1 MSQGQKVIVAGTGV
15 SGIAAAKLL
24 WERGGEV
31 VLYDANEALDA
42 EELKGKFKKN
52 AKVTVVL
59 GELKRTDLVGVEM
72 CIVSPGVPMDSAFVA
87 TIVDAKIPIWGEV
100 ELAYQ
105 FAKGKLAAITGTN
118 GKTTTTAL
126 TGEILKAHFEN
137 VFVVKHQY
145 TAMEQQSAT

>member
-24 WERGGEV
+24 LEIGGEV

-59 GELKRTDLVGVEM
+59 GEL
-72 CIVSPGVPMDSAFVA
+72 
-87 TIVDAKIPIWGEV
+87 
-100 ELAYQ
+100 
-105 FAKGKLAAITGTN
+105 
-118 GKTTTTAL
+118 
-126 TGEILKAHFEN
+126 
-137 VFVVKHQY
+137 
-145 TAMEQQSAT
+145 